1 MPFAGTFVPA
11 ASPGET
17 QPYSLDFG
25 TQLEPGDSIQSVIS
39 TLSVHCGSD
48 PNAAACLV
56 SAPSVSGTV
65 VTQMIGGA
73 LPGGLQPDVDY
84 IWAVTIVT
92 AFARTRVN
100 YAYLPC
106 AAIS

>member
-1 MPFAGTFVPA
+1 MPFAGTFTPA

-17 QPYSLDFG
+17 QLYSLDFAA
-25 TQLEPGDSIQSVIS
+25 QLEPGDSIQSATS
-39 TLSVHCGSD
+39 TLTIHCGSD
-48 PNAAACLV
+48 PNAAACLL

-65 VTQMIGGA
+65 VSQLIGGA
-73 LPGGLQPDVDY
+73 LPGGLQPGVDY
-84 IWAVTIVT
+84 VWTVSVVT
-92 AFARTRVN
+92 AFARIRVN